1 MCEFSHQKDWTNMNV
16 SQKDHRTIPPR
27 LPKHVVGPPQAF
39 QRHELLRA
47 PLILPHVLHQ
57 LRLLVCPGVEVI
69 AREALLSAAG
79 VVVHLSPRGREGATH
94 GGRTRGSIRLRP
106 RGAHTWEYQAP
117 SPSLAAGVDIEER
130 AHPHCIA
137 VSLQQLLLGGLGHR
151 KHAHTHTHTITPPL
165 AVPAG
170 GGTHADWH

>member
-16 SQKDHRTIPPR
+16 SQEDHRTIPPR
-27 LPKHVVGPPQAF
+27 LPEHVVGPPQAF

-57 LRLLVCPGVEVI
+57 LRLFVCPGVEVI
-69 AREALLSAAG
+69 ALEALLSAAG

-94 GGRTRGSIRLRP
+94 VGVSGSVPESCSWGGYR
-106 RGAHTWEYQAP
+106 
-117 SPSLAAGVDIEER
+117 R
-130 AHPHCIA
+130 ATHPHCIA

-151 KHAHTHTHTITPPL
+151 KHARTRTHTQTDTITPSL